1 MYRKD
6 YFYGLTDLMHH
17 NVYAALLK
25 DKIKKEERVIIK
37 VFKKDDEVVVIE
49 TNNFHDEILKDTR
62 KNKETDL
69 MTFDLPFVK
78 VLERYYCDY
87 ECSGMI
93 YEYVDGIGAWYRVK
107 IDGYDPL
114 DKRLRPFYLKKSIKL
129 EDLKKYTD
137 NQEELLYLENF
148 YKLTKGLLKFT
159 KPQKV
164 RQFFDEFLQNL

>member
-1 MYRKD
+1 MENK
-6 YFYGLTDLMHH
+6 
-17 NVYAALLK
+17 
-25 DKIKKEERVIIK
+25 VIIISPTENEPYIRS
-37 VFKKDDEVVVIE
+37 VGDSV
-49 TNNFHDEILKDTR
+49 HDEILKDTR

-69 MTFDLPFVK
+69 MTFDLSFVK

-87 ECSGMI
+87 ECPGMI

-114 DKRLRPFYLKKSIKL
+114 DKRLRPFYLKKAIKL

-164 RQFFDEFLQNL
+164 SQFFDEFLQNL